1 MLEDVDDTLDSSE
14 LKEIV
19 HTEWDLFLGKL
30 TQLLSKVFH
39 QYGSVLKLSIFSD
52 SFDFWSVQ
60 NFIEICFL
68 ISYPITCISDNR
80 PAPSTHLKYYNSSV

>member
-52 SFDFWSVQ
+52 SFDF
-60 NFIEICFL
+60 
-68 ISYPITCISDNR
+68 
-80 PAPSTHLKYYNSSV
+80 